1 MMNNES
7 SSIDPFKTAVALTP
21 EGSTKMTS
29 SDSPERPL
37 YVSIEMVANLVY
49 LARHSQDVLDQQQV
63 YLDRA
68 SNLLVEIRN
77 HPDLST

>member
-1 MMNNES
+1 
-7 SSIDPFKTAVALTP
+7 
-21 EGSTKMTS
+21 MTS
-29 SDSPERPL
+29 SDAPERPL

-68 SNLLVEIRN
+68 SNLLVEIRS

>member
-1 MMNNES
+1 
-7 SSIDPFKTAVALTP
+7 
-21 EGSTKMTS
+21 MTS
-29 SDSPERPL
+29 PDAPESGAVHTRPL

-49 LARHSQDVLDQQQV
+49 LARHSQDVLDQEQV

-77 HPDLST
+77 HPDLPT

>member
-1 MMNNES
+1 
-7 SSIDPFKTAVALTP
+7 
-21 EGSTKMTS
+21 MTS
-29 SDSPERPL
+29 SDAPERPL

-49 LARHSQDVLDQQQV
+49 LARHSQATLDQQQL

-68 SNLLVEIRN
+68 SNLLIEIRN

>member
-1 MMNNES
+1 
-7 SSIDPFKTAVALTP
+7 
-21 EGSTKMTS
+21 MTS
-29 SDSPERPL
+29 SDAPESGAADRRPL

-49 LARHSQDVLDQQQV
+49 LARHSQDVQQQV

>member
-1 MMNNES
+1 
-7 SSIDPFKTAVALTP
+7 
-21 EGSTKMTS
+21 MTS
-29 SDSPERPL
+29 SDAPERPL
-37 YVSIEMVANLVY
+37 YASIEMVANLVY

-77 HPDLST
+77 HPDLPT

>member
-1 MMNNES
+1 
-7 SSIDPFKTAVALTP
+7 
-21 EGSTKMTS
+21 MTS
-29 SDSPERPL
+29 SDAPENEAADRRPL

-49 LARHSQDVLDQQQV
+49 LARHSQDVLDQQQL

-77 HPDLST
+77 HPDLSP

>member
-1 MMNNES
+1 
-7 SSIDPFKTAVALTP
+7 
-21 EGSTKMTS
+21 MTS
-29 SDSPERPL
+29 SDPPERPL

>member
-1 MMNNES
+1 
-7 SSIDPFKTAVALTP
+7 
-21 EGSTKMTS
+21 
-29 SDSPERPL
+29 
-37 YVSIEMVANLVY
+37 MVANLVY

>member
-1 MMNNES
+1 
-7 SSIDPFKTAVALTP
+7 
-21 EGSTKMTS
+21 MTS
-29 SDSPERPL
+29 SDAPESGTADRRPL

-49 LARHSQDVLDQQQV
+49 LARHSQDASDQQQL